1 VPPQPDSVLQVPH
14 ALDGEVVL
22 QYPGDVVVVVVVPM
36 AATCGQHWL
45 FELQSKFITMPF
57 DPDPTEVTLVALAS
71 VEHEQDD
78 DGQKEG
84 TLLQLLSHQASV
96 PELVPFQVQ
105 TLAAL
110 RRLMDLL
117 EEKDELQLPTEKT
130 PVLLL
135 ERVPHWDCVQIMV
148 CPFTVVVVKVVG
160 EGEMPEIW
168 LPFPKVAERLPGNVL
183 LTPSTVVVMVLL
195 ES

>member
-45 FELQSKFITMPF
+45 FELQSKFITMPLD

-78 DGQKEG
+78 GQKEG
-84 TLLQLLSHQASV
+84 ILLQLLSHQASV
-96 PELVPFQVQ
+96 PELAPTHLQ
-105 TLAAL
+105 TLVAL
-110 RRLMDLL
+110 RTLMDLL
-117 EEKDELQLPTEKT
+117 EEKDELQLATEKW
-130 PVLLL
+130 PPLSL

-148 CPFTVVVVKVVG
+148 CPFTVVMVKVVG
-160 EGEMPEIW
+160 EGDMPVI
-168 LPFPKVAERLPGNVL
+168 
-183 LTPSTVVVMVLL
+183 
-195 ES
+195 